1 LMSLDVSTGS
11 RLPIHCTAAGRVLL
25 AALPE
30 DQMAAH
36 LERIDMKALTA
47 KTTVSREALAHDIR
61 RVREQGYSVIDEELE
76 AGIRAIAV
84 PVISKEGHVA
94 AALGV
99 GALAPRVSLDDLQA
113 RFLPM
118 LRDQARAIG
127 QLVS

>member
-1 LMSLDVSTGS
+1 
-11 RLPIHCTAAGRVLL
+11 
-25 AALPE
+25 
-30 DQMAAH
+30 
-36 LERIDMKALTA
+36 MKALTA